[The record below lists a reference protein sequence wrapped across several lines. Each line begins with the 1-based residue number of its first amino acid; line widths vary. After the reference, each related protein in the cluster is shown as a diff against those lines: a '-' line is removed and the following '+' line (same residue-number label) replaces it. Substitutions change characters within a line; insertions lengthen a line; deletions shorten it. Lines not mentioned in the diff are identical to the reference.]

1 MNRQFLGYWLLVGAA
16 AASLLAAEAAGWETY
31 GPGRPTLESLSTGG
45 WRPAAPNDGRKRCY
59 VDGRQ
64 VDCNTGG
71 EAGRIDAG
79 GGGPIRGTPIV
90 ALVAVVFRPPPEEQ
104 GPGSHSSRG
113 CGVLIAADFSRPGR
127 PYLVLTCAHLQDG
140 HFRPWIELA
149 PGPIGGGFPARILAD
164 DRAFDLMALEVDDL
178 PGGTLVLPLGT
189 ERAPVGTCVAT
200 HGLGPDNPRDFRST
214 VGLIGAGKVT
224 RWENG
229 FVYFEGRPSDGMSG
243 GPVFWPGNGLQGI
256 LHGGSPGEAQAAGLD
271 SIRRFLDGAG
281 IRIDGARYTL
291 AAADQ
296 AAADLVPLEPAQLPI
311 PDEETTAS
319 PAAVLDPPAPEYRRP
334 AAPDP
339 ISTPQD
345 LTDAG
350 GGVGSAAGLAD
361 AVIPPTSTA
370 DGIIRS
376 VDARFA
382 ALAEQIAELV
392 AAATAT
398 PPATVAPGPSAT
410 PRSPTPTSR
419 GSAPPRSPAAPAT
432 TDAGVVARADDAGGS
447 LWDLVAAVA
456 PYALTAAGAGSL
468 TPAVWIALALYQRR
482 RRRKQA
488 TARRGA
494 AAAAAGSFPD
504 ETTVPRDLSE
514 VAQLLRLSELEG
526 RSPLRDAFIGM
537 SVLDELDRTIHA
549 GPDQAAA
556 FAAQLRRRLL
566 DRLNETAPL
575 AT

>member
-31 GPGRPTLESLSTGG
+31 GPGRPTLESLSTGGWRPAAPNDGRKRCYVDGRQVDCNTGG

-296 AAADLVPLEPAQLPI
+296 AAADLVPL
-311 PDEETTAS
+311 S
-319 PAAVLDPPAPEYRRP
+319 RP
-334 AAPDP
+334 
-339 ISTPQD
+339 SCRY
-345 LTDAG
+345 
-350 GGVGSAAGLAD
+350 
-361 AVIPPTSTA
+361 PTKK
-370 DGIIRS
+370 R
-376 VDARFA
+376 
-382 ALAEQIAELV
+382 
-392 AAATAT
+392 
-398 PPATVAPGPSAT
+398 P
-410 PRSPTPTSR
+410 
-419 GSAPPRSPAAPAT
+419 
-432 TDAGVVARADDAGGS
+432 
-447 LWDLVAAVA
+447 
-456 PYALTAAGAGSL
+456 
-468 TPAVWIALALYQRR
+468 RR
-482 RRRKQA
+482 RRRCW
-488 TARRGA
+488 
-494 AAAAAGSFPD
+494 
-504 ETTVPRDLSE
+504 
-514 VAQLLRLSELEG
+514 
-526 RSPLRDAFIGM
+526 I
-537 SVLDELDRTIHA
+537 
-549 GPDQAAA
+549 
-556 FAAQLRRRLL
+556 RRRPNIAG
-566 DRLNETAPL
+566 RRHPIRFRRRRT
-575 AT
+575 